1 MNGITISLITYVIT
15 IIISFLIAAIIK
27 LIVVTLEKFAK
38 PEEHGESEQTAALSK
53 DDTEIAIAIAA
64 AKQKQS

>member
-38 PEEHGESEQTAALSK
+38 PEDDEESEQTAALPK